1 MSWWTYINGFIEVEP
16 AGWTQPEK
24 RYILE
29 TVLAHLPKV
38 TGSEKDMFVHIVQ
51 KEGYSGS
58 SNFNEFYEPVR
69 RDDFETQDCYY
80 LVLEGTLRD
89 RMFNET
95 LHELNKFLNRLAKRL
110 YVDDILIRLSGH
122 ERCNNIVRRKE
133 IIISNVNAYEGMY
146 ECNTSSCDCEH
157 PWWEYLLW
165 DRDKSGGFYPEKLTY
180 KYPKLKLSYE
190 RDTKCND

>member
-38 TGSEKDMFVHIVQ
+38 TGSEKDMFVHIVK

-69 RDDFETQDCYY
+69 RDNFETQDCYY

-89 RMFNET
+89 RMYEQTFR
-95 LHELNKFLNRLAKRL
+95 ELNKFLNRLAKRV
-110 YVDDILIRLSGH
+110 YVDDILIRLTGWD
-122 ERCNNIVRRKE
+122 KE
-133 IIISNVNAYEGMY
+133 TIISNSSPYQDMY
-146 ECNTSSCDCEH
+146 EYSTSSSEGESA
-157 PWWEYLLW
+157 WWEYLLW
-165 DRDKSGGFYPEKLTY
+165 DRDLSGGSYPEKLTY
-180 KYPKLKLSYE
+180 KYPRLKG
-190 RDTKCND
+190 RNGD